1 MKKAFTLS
9 ETLITLGIVG
19 IVAALTIPGLIHYFK
34 IKELEVRFKAMDSKI
49 QQALKSMSDELELD
63 DFNKFNSYEACG
75 ASGPGACDDT
85 IFKQINESFLSKFKI
100 SHSCTSTE
108 CLPNYRKPQY
118 YITDFAGNKK
128 IGYSFENAYG
138 ANWWGNKNFGTHVLL
153 DGTMITSMCFMHH
166 GDYDSVAFTFD
177 TNGMEKGPNRYG
189 YDIFIWTAERTWYP
203 LCTAKSTTFS
213 EYNGRGCYKYAK
225 KNQDPDK
232 KKANYWSSL
241 KL

>member
-9 ETLITLGIVG
+9 ETLITLGVVG

-75 ASGPGACDDT
+75 TSGPGACDDT
-85 IFKQINESFLSKFKI
+85 IFKQINDSFLSKFKI

-203 LCTAKSTTFS
+203 YALLKVPLLVNITGEGVTNMLKKIKTRIRKKQTT
-213 EYNGRGCYKYAK
+213 GAV
-225 KNQDPDK
+225 
-232 KKANYWSSL
+232 
-241 KL
+241 

>member
-1 MKKAFTLS
+1 MKKAFTMA

-19 IVAALTIPGLIHYFK
+19 IVAAITIPGLIHYFK

-63 DFNKFNSYEACG
+63 DFNKFISYEACG
-75 ASGPGACDDT
+75 TSGPGACDDT
-85 IFKQINESFLSKFKI
+85 IFKQINDSFLSKFKI

-177 TNGMEKGPNRYG
+177 TNGMEKVQIDMDTIYLFGQLSEHGIRY
-189 YDIFIWTAERTWYP
+189 ALLKVP
-203 LCTAKSTTFS
+203 LLVNITGEGVTNMLKKIKTRIRKKQTT
-213 EYNGRGCYKYAK
+213 GAV
-225 KNQDPDK
+225 
-232 KKANYWSSL
+232 
-241 KL
+241 